1 MSAFRSVCRPALIA
15 VAGVAILLSGCGQ
28 GASQSEGAQ
37 AKKDATQLQAQKDM
51 IKQQQDTQAS
61 LTADVKKL
69 KDDAAKAAE
78 AKTVATNAAKAA
90 AARAAAA
97 MASITFCSEAVSAGP
112 NTTCTFAKNVS
123 EGLAD
128 ALFDGRTG
136 SFDVYSPTTGVSSR
150 MTCAKR
156 LDSTNSTM
164 VKSAVTFV
172 CRGGKDAVVYI
183 AGSNPP
189 TGS

>member
-1 MSAFRSVCRPALIA
+1 
-15 VAGVAILLSGCGQ
+15 
-28 GASQSEGAQ
+28 
-37 AKKDATQLQAQKDM
+37 M

-90 AARAAAA
+90 AAGAAAA
-97 MASITFCSEAVSAGP
+97 RASRTMASIKFCSEAVSAGP

-136 SFDVYSPTTGVSSR
+136 SFDVYSPTTGVPSR

-156 LDSTNSTM
+156 LDSTM
-164 VKSAVTFV
+164 VKSAVTFA